1 MRKEKYV
8 VGIGAANADIYGKSN
23 IKLREHYD
31 HPSIIHTTVGG
42 VTRNILA
49 NISKLGI
56 KTKLLTAVGDDIY
69 ADFIISETKKSNID
83 VKDVIKVKSERSGV
97 FMQVQDSNNDMHL
110 ALCDMSITKHINE
123 KYIKSKDKILKNASA
138 IVLDPSLD
146 NKVLRYILHTYS
158 NIPTFVDPISDNY
171 ALKIKPLLKDIYCI
185 KPNKTEL
192 ENISGINIKT
202 NADLLNAYLKVNKKV
217 KKLYV
222 SLGKDGCLYK
232 DDKDN
237 LVIKKYQP
245 LEKMVNASGAG
256 DSFFGALVY
265 GFINDYSEED
275 TIDNALAAGIITILS
290 DKTINPK
297 MGVKYLRKVIKENQ
311 KDSFRKTY

>member
-1 MRKEKYV
+1 MKKEGYV

-56 KTKLLTAVGDDIY
+56 KTKLLTAVGDDLY
-69 ADFIISETKKSNID
+69 SDFIISETKKSNID
-83 VKDVIKVKSERSGV
+83 VKDVIIVKGGRSGI
-97 FMQVQDSNNDMHL
+97 FIQVQDNNNDMHL

-123 KYIKSKDKILKNASA
+123 KYIKSKDKILRNASA

-146 NKVLRYILHTYS
+146 NKVLKYILNTYS
-158 NIPTFVDPISDNY
+158 NIPIFVDPISDNY
-171 ALKIKPLLKDIYCI
+171 ALKIKPLLKNIYCI

-192 ENISGINIKT
+192 ENLSGIEIKT
-202 NADLLNAYLKVNKKV
+202 NADLFNAYLKVNKKV

-237 LVIKKYQP
+237 LVIKKYKP
-245 LEKMVNASGAG
+245 LDKMVNASGAG

-265 GFINDYSEED
+265 SFMNDYNEED
-275 TIDNALAAGIITILS
+275 TTNNALAAGIITILS

-311 KDSFRKTY
+311 KDSHRKTY